1 MPYVELIR
9 EAWAKASDEQRR
21 KMALALAGMV
31 DKLVPTP
38 VVLIEGQGERWP
50 DSEQIRRSQAA
61 GFPVVHVHFGEPPK
75 ERSLG
80 TVRGQQS
87 E

>member
-1 MPYVELIR
+1 MAYVDVIR
-9 EAWAKASDEQRR
+9 LAWAQASDEQRR

-38 VVLIEGQGERWP
+38 VVLIEGQEDRWP

-61 GFPVVHVHFGEPPK
+61 GFPVVHVYFGEPLK
-75 ERSLG
+75 ERS
-80 TVRGQQS
+80 RDS
-87 E
+87 